1 MQENL
6 LWGNN
11 LAWFHF
17 SNFCSIF
24 TRYVFFLILICFW
37 TLVSGLC
44 AGKLIFSRQFRRRSH
59 FKIVRNWDTLLL
71 HKQTNIFGKNRFCF
85 ILTESAIEYNSMV
98 RSTISLVSQMF
109 FVVVWNRAWE
119 PGRKYGIQY
128 LFWFQNKIDPRSLH
142 LCVSIWYWT
151 KTNRRRKNLWEILQ
165 KPGGRS
171 PWRFSC
177 RSGVGEREKLN
188 LLITA
193 SSLKHSHTPDIS
205 QYLSLLAIG

>member
-1 MQENL
+1 M
-6 LWGNN
+6 
-11 LAWFHF
+11 
-17 SNFCSIF
+17 
-24 TRYVFFLILICFW
+24 
-37 TLVSGLC
+37 LVSGLC

-59 FKIVRNWDTLLL
+59 FKIVDNWDTLLL

-119 PGRKYGIQY
+119 PGRVYGIQY

-142 LCVSIWYWT
+142 LWVSIWYWT